1 MNKQFML
8 EMALKNIVTHKLRS
22 FLTFLGIG
30 IGITAIVFLV
40 SFGFGLERV
49 VTNEVT
55 GGDAFKL
62 VDVGTGNSQI
72 ITINQKSLDQI
83 KQFSNVQSVE
93 PIINSVA
100 YAEKDTNSR
109 MDLSFYGTSAKYLD
123 WLGVKTKWGDINLNS
138 DQASNII
145 VNKAYLNFLDI
156 SPQDAIGQKVV
167 FNIIIPENISGNE
180 KTEVKDQEFKIVG
193 VIDDDSKP
201 VAYINFSKL
210 LDLGAVNYS
219 QLKVEVKDKNQVASL
234 RSQIENIGYKT
245 QYVGD
250 TVNQI
255 GEVFNIFKIILA
267 AFGFVALLVASLGMF
282 NTLTISLLE
291 RTREI
296 TLMKILGMRKK
307 DINRLFLVEAI
318 LFGLVGGAAG
328 IILGFIFGSLANSI
342 LNYFAVRSGGD
353 ATSIFYYPFW
363 FMLSMIGF
371 SILIGLLTGLYPA
384 KRASKLDA
392 LDVLRYE

>member
-1 MNKQFML
+1 MNKQFL
-8 EMALKNIVTHKLRS
+8 LKMAIRNILTHKLRS
-22 FLTFLGIG
+22 FLTLLGIG
-30 IGITAIVFLV
+30 IGVTAIVFLV

-72 ITINQKSLDQI
+72 ITINQNSLDQI

-145 VNKAYLNFLDI
+145 VNTAYLNFLVS